1 MNTASTIISSLTV
14 AAFMIACAP
23 ADPAIQPEPAP
34 PPTEPDTIPQEPP
47 PTEPPPPPAA
57 SAATTDFQLAALHA
71 TTDRVRVAL
80 RPVGEGVQA
89 TGELL
94 LEGTPDGETELVIE
108 VRDAPADLELE
119 ASLIEGTCEEPLG
132 DVAPLLPV
140 EIGPDGAGESMAML
154 NVPVEALVASPVAL
168 QLTPTD
174 AGAEPLLCGVI
185 DRNDDEATPAV

>member
-14 AAFMIACAP
+14 AAFIIACAP

-34 PPTEPDTIPQEPP
+34 PPTEPDTIPLEAP
-47 PTEPPPPPAA
+47 PTEAR
-57 SAATTDFQLAALHA
+57 AATTDFQLAALDA
-71 TTDRVRVAL
+71 TTDSVRIAL

-94 LEGTPDGETELVIE
+94 LETTPEGETELVIE

-140 EIGPDGAGESMAML
+140 EIGADGAGRSMAML
-154 NVPVEALVASPVAL
+154 NVPVEALVASPLAL

-174 AGAEPLLCGVI
+174 AGADPLLCGTI
-185 DRNDDEATPAV
+185 DRNHDEATPAA